1 MLIVCKTCA
10 SSYHIPPEILGQT
23 SCQLRCVGCGEE
35 WTVNPEPTVATT
47 APRVEAGPVTP
58 GARSDARRR
67 SGRQRWPTAKRARRS
82 DRPSKPPGTRRGA
95 AKRVAA
101 TLGAIV
107 VVGAAMGALAERSP
121 IVAAIPATARLFA
134 AVGLPVN
141 LRGLALDNVRTN
153 TLDLGDGKVLVVEG
167 VVVNL
172 RDSATTAPDIR
183 IALRGAD
190 KRELYV
196 WTSPAP
202 KDRLA
207 ANEQV
212 SFRTRLAAPPEG
224 VRDVLVRFAP
234 GGGSMKEGS

>member
-10 SSYHIPPEILGQT
+10 TSYHIPPDILAEGG
-23 SCQLRCVGCGEE
+23 CQLRCVGCGEE
-35 WTVNPEPTVATT
+35 WI
-47 APRVEAGPVTP
+47 VTP
-58 GARSDARRR
+58 ERESSVAAPAIAPERLAPMVWSDSRRAQGRSPRR
-67 SGRQRWPTAKRARRS
+67 SGAR
-82 DRPSKPPGTRRGA
+82 PGKARVGARLA
-95 AKRVAA
+95 AKAAAALAVLAVA
-101 TLGAIV
+101 
-107 VVGAAMGALAERSP
+107 GAAMGALAAR
-121 IVAAIPATARLFA
+121 AAIVKAVPASARLFA

-153 TLDLGDGKVLVVEG
+153 TFDLPDGKMLVVEG

-172 RDSATTAPDIR
+172 RDSPIAAPDIR

-207 ANEQV
+207 ASEQV
-212 SFRTRLAAPPEG
+212 AFRTRLAAPPDG

-234 GGGSMKEGS
+234 GPDKPAPLKEGS

>member
-10 SSYHIPPEILGQT
+10 SSYHIPPDILAQGG
-23 SCQLRCVGCGEE
+23 CLLRCVGCGEE
-35 WTVNPEPTVATT
+35 WTVTPDTEASVALPALAPERL
-47 APRVEAGPVTP
+47 APMVWSDPRRGQVRSPRRARVRSRKTRV
-58 GARSDARRR
+58 GARLA
-67 SGRQRWPTAKRARRS
+67 GK
-82 DRPSKPPGTRRGA
+82 A
-95 AKRVAA
+95 AAALAVLVVA
-101 TLGAIV
+101 
-107 VVGAAMGALAERSP
+107 GAAMGALAAR
-121 IVAAIPATARLFA
+121 AAIVKAVPASARLFA

-153 TLDLGDGKVLVVEG
+153 TFDLPDGKMLVVEG

-172 RDSATTAPDIR
+172 RDSPIAAPDIR

-207 ANEQV
+207 ASEQV
-212 SFRTRLAAPPEG
+212 VFRTRLAAPPDG

-234 GGGSMKEGS
+234 GPGKAAPMKEGS